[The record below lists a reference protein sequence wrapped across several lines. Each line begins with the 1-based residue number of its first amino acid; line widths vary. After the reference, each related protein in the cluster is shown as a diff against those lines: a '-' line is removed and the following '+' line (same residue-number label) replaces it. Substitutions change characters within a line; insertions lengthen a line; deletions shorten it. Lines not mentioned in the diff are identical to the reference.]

1 MATLGISIE
10 DLHIYIFVFIRLA
23 AIILFNPVF
32 SRARMPGGVK
42 TGLIMCLT
50 IIVTPLVPF
59 YSYDGSV
66 LGFMLSVM
74 GEFFIGFL
82 LGFVFNVYYY
92 MLMFAADI
100 MDTQLGFS
108 MAKTMDPLTNIQSAT
123 MGNFFNIMFM
133 LYFFVTNCHLILIN
147 MAVNTFDVIGAGAV
161 SLSYEGGCKFAI
173 ELFSSVFMLAI
184 RLALPF
190 VAAEFVLEVSLGL
203 LMKLIPQIHVFV
215 IQMQGKILVGL
226 ALLIAMLVPVTNYV
240 SDYINKMFESAND
253 AILSLVT

>member
-1 MATLGISIE
+1 MATLGINIE
-10 DLHIYIFVFIRLA
+10 DLHIYIFVFVRLA

-32 SRARMPGGVK
+32 FRARIPGGAK

-50 IIVTPLVPF
+50 IVIAPLVPS
-59 YSYDGSV
+59 YSYDGSTIQFLV
-66 LGFMLSVM
+66 SIM

-92 MLMFAADI
+92 MLMFAADV

-108 MAKTMDPLTNIQSAT
+108 MAKTMDPLTNIQTAT
-123 MGNFFNIMFM
+123 MGSFFNIMFM
-133 LYFFVTNCHLILIN
+133 LYFFATNSHLLLIN
-147 MAVNTFDVIGAGAV
+147 MAVNTFDAVGAGAAYI
-161 SLSYEGGCKFAI
+161 SYEGGCRFAI
-173 ELFSSVFMLAI
+173 DLFTSVFLLAV

-226 ALLIAMLVPVTNYV
+226 TLLIAMLIPVSNFV
-240 SDYINKMFESAND
+240 SDYMEKMFDSAND
-253 AILSLVT
+253 AIMSLVT

>member
-1 MATLGISIE
+1 MASLGITIE
-10 DLHIYIFVFIRLA
+10 DLHIYIFVFVRLA
-23 AIILFNPVF
+23 AIILFNPVMQQ
-32 SRARMPGGVK
+32 ARMPAGVK
-42 TGLIMCLT
+42 PALLMCLT
-50 IIVTPLVPF
+50 IIVSPLVPF
-59 YSYDGSV
+59 YEFDGSV
-66 LGFMLSVM
+66 LSFLVGIM

-123 MGNFFNIMFM
+123 MGTFFNIMFM
-133 LYFFVTNCHLILIN
+133 LYFFTTNCHLILIN
-147 MAVNTFDVIGAGAV
+147 MAVRTFDAIGAGAYEI
-161 SLSYEGGCKFAI
+161 SYQGGCRFAI
-173 ELFSSVFMLAI
+173 ELFSSVFLLAM

-226 ALLIAMLVPVTNYV
+226 ALLISMMVPVNNFV
-240 SDYINKMFESAND
+240 SAYIEKMFSSAND
-253 AILSLVT
+253 AIMALVT